1 MKFWQNLAFMEPAE
15 LTELAQFAEEVGF
28 DGITLGDHLF
38 LTEATNSP
46 HPYSPPGKPIYRL
59 DYPYPEVWS
68 AFGAMAA
75 VTTRLHLCP
84 SVYILPL
91 RSPLELAKATSTL
104 AQISDNRVALGF
116 GVGWLKEEFDAVGVE
131 FSTRGRRTDEML
143 DVLRKLWGGGVVSHE
158 GRFFNFTDVIV
169 GLTPTQPL
177 PLYCGGS
184 QPAALR
190 RAANLCDGWVGHGH
204 TVEEL
209 SVVLAEL
216 KRLRVE
222 AGRDDRSFEIIVPL
236 KLPGPLPDLDTLGRL
251 EALGVTT
258 VMAAP
263 LAPPSSPDNVN
274 GFYGGTMTGK
284 LDDRKRAMEQY
295 AREVIGRMP

>member
-1 MKFWQNLAFMEPAE
+1 MKFWQNLAFMEPAA
-15 LTELAQFAEEVGF
+15 LAELAQYAEEVGF
-28 DGITLGDHLF
+28 DGITVGDHLF
-38 LTEATNSP
+38 LTEATNCP
-46 HPYSPPGKPIYRL
+46 HPYSPPGKPTYPL

-75 VTTRLHLCP
+75 VTTRLRLCP

-91 RSPLELAKATSTL
+91 RSPLEVAKATSTL
-104 AQISDNRVALGF
+104 AQISQNRVALGF

-131 FSTRGRRTDEML
+131 FSTRGGRTDEMI
-143 DVLRKLWGGGVVSHE
+143 DVLHKLWGGGVVSHR

-184 QPAALR
+184 KPPALR

-209 SVVLAEL
+209 PRVIGEL
-216 KRLRVE
+216 TRLRTE
-222 AGRDDRSFEIIVPL
+222 AGRDDRPFEIIVPL
-236 KLPGPLPDLDTLGRL
+236 KLPTSLPDLDTIKRL
-251 EALGVTT
+251 EELGVTT
-258 VMAAP
+258 IMAAP
-263 LAPPSSPDNVN
+263 LAPPLTAEYVSGLRSD
-274 GFYGGTMTGK
+274 TMTTR
-284 LDDRKRAMEQY
+284 LDERKNAMERY
-295 AREVIGRMP
+295 AYEVIHRTA